1 MKKFVKHLINIEAES
16 RIEKKG
22 FLWIIPSK
30 DGNNVF
36 ILQVNILAESGIEVK
51 RFREYIIGYDSK
63 QRWQKRIHS
72 SN

>member
-1 MKKFVKHLINIEAES
+1 MKKLVIHQINIEAES